1 MTPITFTPPVTEAVT
16 TVRRFFVAW
25 EAGDVSELA
34 ELVDRNAVLGP
45 ILGLLYERE
54 IYRGRGDVAQAFAE
68 TAIRWDRLD
77 ILVRDARREDDD
89 TVFAVIKLAYEKHGM
104 SSDMAIAVRC
114 RMVDG
119 RISTVED
126 A

>member
-1 MTPITFTPPVTEAVT
+1 MTPITITPPATDSVT

-34 ELVDRNAVLGP
+34 DLVDPNAVLGP
-45 ILGLLYERE
+45 ILGLLYERAV
-54 IYRGRGDVAQAFAE
+54 YRGRGDVARAFAE

-77 ILVRDARREDDD
+77 IHVRAARLDETGCVY
-89 TVFAVIKLAYEKHGM
+89 TVLQLAFAKHGM

-114 RMVDG
+114 RVADG
-119 RISTVED
+119 RITSVED

>member
-1 MTPITFTPPVTEAVT
+1 MTPITSTPPVTDAVT

-34 ELVDRNAVLGP
+34 DFVDANAILGP
-45 ILGLLYERE
+45 ILGLLYERTV
-54 IYRGRGDVAQAFAE
+54 YHGRGGVAQAFAE

-77 ILVRDARREDDD
+77 IHVRDARREDDD
-89 TVFAVIKLAYEKHGM
+89 TVFAVLQLACAKHGM
-104 SSDMAIAVRC
+104 SSDIAIAVRC
-114 RMVDG
+114 RLEDG
-119 RISTVED
+119 RISSVED